1 MCQTRAGDSGSWF
14 NIAPN
19 ETKALAT
26 ALAIRPPIGMI
37 APSPAPLTP
46 VAVGPRVSRP
56 TCHFLKLTSDLGA
69 CIFYRGSPVGPGN
82 GRYQRVFP
90 IAACF
95 SDGPLTDPTADP
107 SGLLMGQQPMPHLRH
122 SPTAAR
128 PSQIKSTF
136 RMSRSAAAGS

>member
-1 MCQTRAGDSGSWF
+1 VDCLVEPMCQTRAGDSGSWF

-107 SGLLMGQQPMPHLRH
+107 SGPLMGP
-122 SPTAAR
+122 AAHAPFASFADR
-128 PSQIKSTF
+128 CTSVSDNEYFPV
-136 RMSRSAAAGS
+136 